1 MEKKHSEQFLQE
13 KIKTYLSFRSHSE
26 HELKLKLKNFD
37 KQAVEKALNQARE
50 NKWLLDPKELAQ
62 CVAEELHRKKKG
74 WLFIQ
79 STLKKKKL
87 PEVLKQENLEE
98 EKCLYWLTKKSSS
111 EKSPSPDFLRKM
123 YRFLIYRGFEN
134 QTAKKAIYKY
144 FHKRVF

>member
-1 MEKKHSEQFLQE
+1 MKKEHSEKFLQE

-62 CVAEELHRKKKG
+62 RVAEELHRKKRG
-74 WLFIQ
+74 WLLIQ
-79 STLKKKKL
+79 SALKKKKL
-87 PEVLKQENLEE
+87 PEVLKQEDLEE
-98 EKCLYWLTKKSSS
+98 EKCLYWLTKKSSPK
-111 EKSPSPDFLRKM
+111 KSSSPDFLRKM

-144 FHKRVF
+144 FHQRVF